1 MEDVLFGGGDFQTRN
16 CVGRKGSSPTMLL
29 KISLKSYIYI
39 YIMNK
44 NTKMMKG
51 SIIHLIQRKIKS
63 QNITLINIEIYY
75 IHAQNILRT
84 T

>member
-39 YIMNK
+39 YNEQKHK
-44 NTKMMKG
+44 NDE
-51 SIIHLIQRKIKS
+51 R
-63 QNITLINIEIYY
+63 
-75 IHAQNILRT
+75 
-84 T
+84 